1 MSPGMIH
8 ENLSHD
14 PSGNGQEMG
23 PALPIDACLTDE
35 LQVGFV
41 NQRGR
46 LKSMALS
53 FPVQVS
59 RGKCPQFG
67 VDVGKQLLFGMAIPW
82 FEFLQELS
90 DPSRSARFH
99 GRSTHQGL
107 PLREDSVGNH
117 DAKYEPDNAISL
129 CPSCVAL
136 RGDVGALYGESE
148 QVGRKGQ
155 NGDETS
161 SGTLA
166 WGAVQLNWRS
176 G

>member
-53 FPVQVS
+53 LAVQVS
-59 RGKCPQFG
+59 CGKCAQLG
-67 VDVGKQLLFGMAIPW
+67 VDVRKQPLFGRAIPRL
-82 FEFLQELS
+82 EFRRELS
-90 DPSRSARFH
+90 DRRRSARFH
-99 GRSTHQGL
+99 GHPTHQS
-107 PLREDSVGNH
+107 RRSRH
-117 DAKYEPDNAISL
+117 DGIVPPVTTPVK
-129 CPSCVAL
+129 VA
-136 RGDVGALYGESE
+136 D
-148 QVGRKGQ
+148 GR
-155 NGDETS
+155 
-161 SGTLA
+161 
-166 WGAVQLNWRS
+166 
-176 G
+176 

>member
-1 MSPGMIH
+1 MSPSMIH

-23 PALPIDACLTDE
+23 PALPINACLTDE

-59 RGKCPQFG
+59 RGKCSQFG
-67 VDVGKQLLFGMAIPW
+67 VHVGKQLLFGMAIPW
-82 FEFLQELS
+82 LEFLQELS
-90 DPSRSARFH
+90 DPRRSARFH

-107 PLREDSVGNH
+107 FD
-117 DAKYEPDNAISL
+117 DAISL
-129 CPSCVAL
+129 CPSRVAW
-136 RGDVGALYGESE
+136 RGDVGALYGELE
-148 QVGRKGQ
+148 QVGRNGQ
-155 NGDETS
+155 NWDETS
-161 SGTLA
+161 SDATHARGLYC
-166 WGAVQLNWRS
+166 
-176 G
+176 